1 MKKFSLKI
9 LALLVILLLGGRA
22 LPLDVPPLKSRVM
35 DFAGILTPS
44 QIYRLE
50 EKLYLFEK
58 QTSNQIAIL
67 AIPSLEGESIEEYS
81 IRVVEKW
88 KLGVKGK
95 DNGVLLLIAM
105 KERKIR
111 IEVGYGLEGAL
122 PDILAFNIIRT
133 QIAPRF
139 KRGKYY
145 EGILAGV
152 ESIMDAIK
160 GEYVAEAPPERA
172 RGGAKSIGSL
182 LTFIFLMLLFLLPG
196 RGRMGWFWAGVGMGS
211 FFRGGRGGGFGG
223 FGGGGGGF
231 GGGGASGGW

>member
-1 MKKFSLKI
+1 MLLTVLI
-9 LALLVILLLGGRA
+9 LHGRA
-22 LPLDVPPLKSRVM
+22 LPIDVPPLKSRVV
-35 DFAGILTPS
+35 DLAGILTPS
-44 QIYRLE
+44 QIYKLE

-58 QTSNQIAIL
+58 RTSNQIAVL
-67 AIPSLEGESIEEYS
+67 TIPSLEGEDIEEYS
-81 IRVVEKW
+81 IKVAEKW
-88 KLGVKGK
+88 KLGIKGK
-95 DNGVLLLIAM
+95 DNGVLLLVAM

-133 QIAPRF
+133 QIAPYF
-139 KRGKYY
+139 KKGRYY
-145 EGILAGV
+145 EGILTGV
-152 ESIMDAIK
+152 ESIIDAIK

-172 RGGAKSIGSL
+172 HETGKSIGSL
-182 LTFIFLMLLFLLPG
+182 LTFIFLILLFLLPG

-223 FGGGGGGF
+223 FGGGGGSF